1 MRRTTGAQHMFLILI
16 KATKESLQRYDDHRN
31 RGPPMSDAPVMF
43 GRKLAPA
50 TNRFEEVDPVNMA
63 RITEARILASVT
75 KALDHALE
83 LHC

>member
-1 MRRTTGAQHMFLILI
+1 MFLILI
-16 KATKESLQRYDDHRN
+16 KATKESLQQYDGHQN
-31 RGPPMSDAPVMF
+31 RGPPLSDAPVMS

-50 TNRFEEVDPVNMA
+50 TNRFEEADPVPNMA

-83 LHC
+83 LNC